1 MILFEQTSYGAR
13 ENGNDWT
20 GNSVYL
26 WAIANA
32 VYMAL
37 VGPQGF
43 RDIGR
48 TILQRSHYAARRIGE
63 VPGVRVRFGGGFFKE
78 LVVDFGDTGKT
89 VSEIDAALRERGI
102 FGGKDL
108 STSHPELGQSAL
120 YCVTEVH
127 AQADI
132 DRLAAAL
139 EEVTPR

>member
-1 MILFEQTSYGAR
+1 VILFEQTSYGSR
-13 ENGNDWT
+13 EEGKDWT

-37 VGPQGF
+37 MGPQGF

-48 TILQRSHYAARRIGE
+48 AILQRSHYAARRIGE
-63 VPGVRVRFGGGFFKE
+63 VAGVRVRFDGGFFKE
-78 LVVDFGDTGKT
+78 LVVDFGETGRS
-89 VSEIDAALRERGI
+89 VAEIDAALRERGI

-108 STSHPELGQSAL
+108 SRSHPELGQSAL

-127 AQADI
+127 SQADV
-132 DRLAAAL
+132 DRLATAL
-139 EEVTPR
+139 EEVTR